1 MIKEWEAGMARKR
14 LSDLLR
20 EEAQKSTDSEAEGAS
35 AIDNGKRKSTAV
47 ARSRKSAKQ
56 PPTQVEPVE
65 FTATSGSGKEEELD
79 ELKVALERSQARE
92 TTLKQELA
100 ALQTALDTQEALVKT
115 LKSDLAKVDS
125 LKTELEQAKKAAL
138 QLAEENT
145 KLREEL
151 HSAHEPQPPADTPAP
166 PAEASTTLVQ
176 REVLVKRQADSLNH
190 PIFPAGDS
198 PGRLSD
204 QDLGWVD

>member
-1 MIKEWEAGMARKR
+1 MARKR

-20 EEAQKSTDSEAEGAS
+20 EEAQKSTDGEAEGAS
-35 AIDNGKRKSTAV
+35 GTSNGKRRSTAA
-47 ARSRKSAKQ
+47 ARSRKPAEQ
-56 PPTQVEPVE
+56 PPAPSKPVE
-65 FTATSGSGKEEELD
+65 SAEANRSGREEELD
-79 ELKVALERSQARE
+79 ELKAALERSQARE
-92 TTLKQELA
+92 TTLQQELA
-100 ALQTALDTQEALVKT
+100 TLQSALDTQEALAKT

-125 LKTELEQAKKAAL
+125 LKIELEQAKKAAL

-151 HSAHEPQPPADTPAP
+151 HSVHTPQPRADISTPT
-166 PAEASTTLVQ
+166 AEPSTALVQ
-176 REVLVKRQADSLNH
+176 REILVKRQAESLNH
-190 PIFPAGDS
+190 PIFPSGDS